1 MQFYFVLENDEQD
14 LEAYAVISQY
24 SSPDA
29 DILED
34 SYHTLWVC
42 SYFGDQNL
50 KVIPTSTILSVISM
64 QPLPRKEG
72 DAENLWFVVEKSGLD
87 DMDLTG
93 YGDAVI
99 L

>member
-1 MQFYFVLENDEQD
+1 MLENDEQH

-24 SSPDA
+24 SPPDA
-29 DILED
+29 DILEN

-42 SYFGDQNL
+42 LYVGDQNL
-50 KVIPTSTILSVISM
+50 TVIPTSTILSVISM
-64 QPLPRKEG
+64 QLLPQKDG

-93 YGDAVI
+93 YGDPMA
-99 L
+99 

>member
-1 MQFYFVLENDEQD
+1 MVENDEENM
-14 LEAYAVISQY
+14 EALTYAVISQY
-24 SSPDA
+24 SPPDV
-29 DILED
+29 DVLED

-42 SYFGDQNL
+42 SYTGDQNL
-50 KVIPTSTILSVISM
+50 KVIPMSTIISVISM

-93 YGDAVI
+93 YGELEPI
-99 L
+99 

>member
-1 MQFYFVLENDEQD
+1 MLENDEHD

-24 SSPDA
+24 SPPDE

-42 SYFGDQNL
+42 SYAGDQNL

-64 QPLPRKEG
+64 QPLPRKDG

-93 YGDAVI
+93 YGDHI
-99 L
+99 

>member
-1 MQFYFVLENDEQD
+1 MLKNDEQV

-24 SSPDA
+24 SPPDA

-42 SYFGDQNL
+42 SYTGDQNL
-50 KVIPTSTILSVISM
+50 KVIPTSTITSVISM
-64 QPLPRKEG
+64 QPLPRQEG
-72 DAENLWFVVEKSGLD
+72 DAENLWFVVEKSSLD

-93 YGDAVI
+93 YGE
-99 L
+99 LEPT

>member
-1 MQFYFVLENDEQD
+1 MLENDEQD

-24 SSPDA
+24 SPPDA

-42 SYFGDQNL
+42 SYTGDQNF
-50 KVIPTSTILSVISM
+50 KVIPTSTIISVISM

-93 YGDAVI
+93 YGELELI
-99 L
+99 